1 MQVPASTLEATP
13 TDHMPKAARPAHFS
27 NPENT
32 PMRPT
37 TILATAAS
45 CAISMTTLAAP
56 HTHAVSIDASRAS
69 LTNANSFSQVH
80 LGDTVEMTV
89 ALQDGTPVSLELE
102 RFSPF
107 TKDARVVSVDAKGNE
122 HTIDLSSDVHL
133 RGHVE
138 GDESQIV
145 YISVTQFGTSGFLEI
160 ANETHVISTG
170 KYSNAQKSAD
180 DLTIFPADLLNIE
193 PVGQNCAVDINNP
206 MFNPHGLQA
215 NDEFV
220 TIDDPQAPLGTP
232 PQRQAQIIVE
242 TDYEF
247 SSWLFGGNTTA
258 SASYATS
265 LIAASSTIYDRDV
278 NMTLAIPFLR
288 TYEVNNDPYG
298 GSDIIDFLN
307 DVQNEFNTGDEANID
322 RTNVHGLSAR
332 SLGGGV
338 AYFPST
344 CDDFE
349 SIGVSA
355 NLDGFFPNPLQD
367 NSSNNWDIIV
377 FSHEMGHNFG
387 SGHTHDSYSPVI
399 DGCGNGDCSQA
410 LDATIMS
417 YCHLCPGGLSNIDLR
432 FHTRV
437 QNAILDYLENVAP
450 CDLTVSECAV
460 DLNGDGAL
468 DFFDISAFLTLFNA
482 SNPAADWN
490 DDGSFDFFD
499 ISAYLTA
506 FNTGC
511 P

>member
-1 MQVPASTLEATP
+1 
-13 TDHMPKAARPAHFS
+13 
-27 NPENT
+27 
-32 PMRPT
+32 MRPT
-37 TILATAAS
+37 TFLAIAAT
-45 CAISMTTLAAP
+45 CALSMTTLAAP
-56 HTHAVSIDASRAS
+56 HAHSVSIDASRAA

-80 LGDTVEMTV
+80 LGDTVEMPVT
-89 ALQDGTPVSLELE
+89 LQDGSIVNLELE

-107 TKDARVVSVDAKGNE
+107 TEDARIVSVDAKGNE
-122 HTIDLSSDVHL
+122 HAIDLSSDVHL
-133 RGHVE
+133 RGHVA

-145 YISVTQFGTSGFLEI
+145 YISVTQFGTSGFLES
-160 ANETHVISTG
+160 ANQTHVISTG
-170 KYSNAQKSAD
+170 KYSNAHKTAA
-180 DLTIFPADLLNIE
+180 DLTIFPANLLNIE

-206 MFNPHGLQA
+206 KFNPFGLTA

-220 TIDDPQAPLGTP
+220 SHDEPHAPQGSP
-232 PQRQAQIIVE
+232 PARQAQIIVE

-265 LIAASSTIYDRDV
+265 LVAASSTIYNRDV

-288 TYEVNNDPYG
+288 TYESNNDPYG
-298 GSDIIDFLN
+298 GSDIIDFLD
-307 DVQNEFNTGDEANID
+307 DVQDEFNTGSEADID
-322 RTNVHGLSAR
+322 RSNVHGLSAR
-332 SLGGGV
+332 NLGGGV

-344 CDDFE
+344 CDDFW

-367 NSSNNWDIIV
+367 NSNNNWDIMV

-387 SGHTHDSYSPVI
+387 SGHTHDSYTPVI

-410 LDATIMS
+410 LDSTIMS

-432 FHTRV
+432 FHSRV
-437 QNAILDYLENVAP
+437 QDAILDYLENDAP

-482 SNPAADWN
+482 SNPVADWN
-490 DDGSFDFFD
+490 GDGSFDFFD
-499 ISAYLTA
+499 ISGYLTS
-506 FNTGC
+506 FNSGC